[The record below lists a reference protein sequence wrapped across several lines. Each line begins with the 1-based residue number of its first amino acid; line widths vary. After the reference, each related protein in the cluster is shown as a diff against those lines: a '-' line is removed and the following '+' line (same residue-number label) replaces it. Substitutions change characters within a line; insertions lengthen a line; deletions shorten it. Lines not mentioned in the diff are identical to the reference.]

1 MFNKIFPKI
10 HAEGYK
16 FLVIAGIITI
26 IFYIFS
32 NFLALIG
39 LLLTVWVY
47 YFFRDPE
54 RVIINDDNYLVS
66 PADGEVIKV
75 EEVNGPKELGLE
87 NKNFKKISIFMNVF
101 DCHVNRIPCSGKIE
115 EILYKP
121 GKFLNASLDKASEDN
136 ERNYYKIKDQHGND
150 IIVVQIAGLVAR
162 RIVCESNKDQDLKQG
177 DRIGM
182 IRFGSRADVYY
193 ENYEPLVKIGQ
204 TAIAGETLLAKK
216 IMEPQKKNFK
226 IVSDK
231 KNARV
236 ILPNMLT
243 LIGVCIGLTSIRFA
257 LDGRFEFAI
266 IAIIF
271 AALIDGLDGR
281 IARLIKG
288 TSKVGKELDSLT
300 DMISFGVA
308 PAFIMYF
315 WKLNTLGRFG
325 WLLCL
330 VYVICV
336 ALRLARFNVNSNQ
349 ESSWRDNFF
358 EGVPSPAGAILVLT
372 PLIFSLSGFDMIQLN
387 YDLIVPTFFVVISFL
402 LISKF
407 PSYSFKKI
415 VIPRRTTIF
424 LLFGIVLFFGLLLIY
439 TFNVITISA
448 IIYLLLLPIS
458 FFHYQKIKKHH
469 ENDRIQDDDDLEDV
483 L

>member
-1 MFNKIFPKI
+1 MEQPKNNLKI
-10 HAEGYK
+10 
-16 FLVIAGIITI
+16 IA
-26 IFYIFS
+26 
-32 NFLALIG
+32 
-39 LLLTVWVY
+39 
-47 YFFRDPE
+47 
-54 RVIINDDNYLVS
+54 
-66 PADGEVIKV
+66 
-75 EEVNGPKELGLE
+75 
-87 NKNFKKISIFMNVF
+87 
-101 DCHVNRIPCSGKIE
+101 
-115 EILYKP
+115 
-121 GKFLNASLDKASEDN
+121 
-136 ERNYYKIKDQHGND
+136 
-150 IIVVQIAGLVAR
+150 
-162 RIVCESNKDQDLKQG
+162 
-177 DRIGM
+177 
-182 IRFGSRADVYY
+182 
-193 ENYEPLVKIGQ
+193 
-204 TAIAGETLLAKK
+204 
-216 IMEPQKKNFK
+216 
-226 IVSDK
+226 DK

-257 LDGRFEFAI
+257 LDGKFEFAI

-325 WLLCL
+325 WLVCL
-330 VYVICV
+330 IYVICV

-349 ESSWRDNFF
+349 EPSWRDNFF
-358 EGVPSPAGAILVLT
+358 EGVPSPAGGILVLT
-372 PLIFSLSGFDMIQLN
+372 PLIVSVTNFDNIALN
-387 YDLIVPTFFVVISFL
+387 YDIIVPVFFIVTSLL

-415 VIPRRTTIF
+415 VIQRKTTIF

-439 TFNVITISA
+439 PFNVIAISS
-448 IIYLLLLPIS
+448 IIYLLMLPIS
-458 FFHYQKIKKHH
+458 FFHYKNLKKQHTDS
-469 ENDRIQDDDDLEDV
+469 NSVDDDDLEDV